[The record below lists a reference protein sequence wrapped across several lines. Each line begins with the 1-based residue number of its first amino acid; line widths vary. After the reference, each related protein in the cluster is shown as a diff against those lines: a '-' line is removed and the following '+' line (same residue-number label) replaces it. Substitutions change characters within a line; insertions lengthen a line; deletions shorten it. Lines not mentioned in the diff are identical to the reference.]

1 MAELIEVAKASEIP
15 SGSLKVVTAKGHEIL
30 LANVEGKL
38 YAVSRRC
45 GHMNAP
51 LEDGVLKGKEVTC
64 PMHGAKFDVTTGQKL
79 SDPVMVPPPGADKLP
94 PEFLQY
100 MGKIG
105 QLMGKIT
112 TLSCQ
117 AYAVRVE
124 GDSVKVS
131 V

>member
-1 MAELIEVAKASEIP
+1 MAEMVEVAKVSEVP
-15 SGSLKVVTAKGHEIL
+15 SGSMKVVMVKGQEVL
-30 LANVEGKL
+30 LAHVEGKL
-38 YAVSRRC
+38 YAINRRC

-51 LEDGVLKGKEVTC
+51 LEDGVLKGRELTC
-64 PMHGAKFDVTTGQKL
+64 PMHGAKFDVTTGKKL
-79 SDPVMVPPPGADKLP
+79 SDPVLAPPPGADKLP

-105 QLMGKIT
+105 QLMAKIT
-112 TLSCQ
+112 THDCP
-117 AYAVRVE
+117 AYTVVVE